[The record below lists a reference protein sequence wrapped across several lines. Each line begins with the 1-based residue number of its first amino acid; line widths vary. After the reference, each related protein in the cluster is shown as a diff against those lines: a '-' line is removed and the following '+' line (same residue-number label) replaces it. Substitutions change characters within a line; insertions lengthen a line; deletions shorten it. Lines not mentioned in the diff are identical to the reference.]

1 MNGQIQCTRC
11 EPSQGDDDGLVNQ
24 KEWYTDIKVMT
35 SLADQ
40 IEITGVTDQ
49 VDITS
54 VTGKAN
60 ITNSDTNMR
69 DITNILDIYQYT
81 LLLH

>member
-1 MNGQIQCTRC
+1 
-11 EPSQGDDDGLVNQ
+11 
-24 KEWYTDIKVMT
+24 MT
-35 SLADQ
+35 NLADQ

-54 VTGKAN
+54 VTDQVDITGVTGKAN
-60 ITNSDTNMR
+60 ITNSETNMR
-69 DITNILDIYQYT
+69 DITNILDIYEYT

>member
-1 MNGQIQCTRC
+1 MDRYNAPGVSHLKVTMT
-11 EPSQGDDDGLVNQ
+11 GFVVNQ
-24 KEWYTDIKVMT
+24 KEWCTDIKVMT

-40 IEITGVTDQ
+40 IEITSVTDQ
-49 VDITS
+49 IDITS

-60 ITNSDTNMR
+60 MTNSETNMR
-69 DITNILDIYQYT
+69 DITNILDIYEYI

>member
-1 MNGQIQCTRC
+1 
-11 EPSQGDDDGLVNQ
+11 
-24 KEWYTDIKVMT
+24 MT
-35 SLADQ
+35 SLADL
-40 IEITGVTDQ
+40 IEITSVTYQ

-60 ITNSDTNMR
+60 ITNSETNMR
-69 DITNILDIYQYT
+69 DITNILDIYEYT

>member
-1 MNGQIQCTRC
+1 
-11 EPSQGDDDGLVNQ
+11 
-24 KEWYTDIKVMT
+24 MT
-35 SLADQ
+35 NLADQ
-40 IEITGVTDQ
+40 IEITGVRDQVDITSVTDQ

-60 ITNSDTNMR
+60 ITNSETNMR
-69 DITNILDIYQYT
+69 DITNILDIYKYT

>member
-1 MNGQIQCTRC
+1 
-11 EPSQGDDDGLVNQ
+11 
-24 KEWYTDIKVMT
+24 MT
-35 SLADQ
+35 NLADQ

-49 VDITS
+49 VDVTS

-60 ITNSDTNMR
+60 ITNSETNIR
-69 DITNILDIYQYT
+69 DITNILDIYEFT

>member
-1 MNGQIQCTRC
+1 MI
-11 EPSQGDDDGLVNQ
+11 
-24 KEWYTDIKVMT
+24 

-54 VTGKAN
+54 VTGKTN
-60 ITNSDTNMR
+60 ITNSETNMR
-69 DITNILDIYQYT
+69 DINIPIL
-81 LLLH
+81 

>member
-1 MNGQIQCTRC
+1 
-11 EPSQGDDDGLVNQ
+11 
-24 KEWYTDIKVMT
+24 MT
-35 SLADQ
+35 SLADL
-40 IEITGVTDQ
+40 IEITSVTYQ

-60 ITNSDTNMR
+60 ITNSETNMR
-69 DITNILDIYQYT
+69 DITIILDIYEYT

>member
-1 MNGQIQCTRC
+1 
-11 EPSQGDDDGLVNQ
+11 
-24 KEWYTDIKVMT
+24 MT
-35 SLADQ
+35 SLADL

-60 ITNSDTNMR
+60 ITNSETNMR
-69 DITNILDIYQYT
+69 DITNILDTYEYT
-81 LLLH
+81 LWLN

>member
-1 MNGQIQCTRC
+1 
-11 EPSQGDDDGLVNQ
+11 
-24 KEWYTDIKVMT
+24 MT
-35 SLADQ
+35 SLANQ

-60 ITNSDTNMR
+60 ITNSETNMR
-69 DITNILDIYQYT
+69 DITTILDIYENT